1 MNIMLVTVT
10 ERTREIGIRRAI
22 GAERSA
28 IVTQFLI
35 EAAMLC
41 GIGGVIGIG
50 IGTLGTRA
58 AGKLLMQIDIW
69 PSAGITLCA
78 FLLSVVLGI
87 LFGIYPAAKASKLQP
102 VEALR
107 AE

>member
-1 MNIMLVTVT
+1 
-10 ERTREIGIRRAI
+10 
-22 GAERSA
+22 
-28 IVTQFLI
+28 
-35 EAAMLC
+35 MLC
-41 GIGGVIGIG
+41 GIGGLIGILV
-50 IGTLGTRA
+50 GTVGSLIAGRA
-58 AGKLLMQIDIW
+58 LLKMTVW
-69 PSAGITLCA
+69 PSLSITICA